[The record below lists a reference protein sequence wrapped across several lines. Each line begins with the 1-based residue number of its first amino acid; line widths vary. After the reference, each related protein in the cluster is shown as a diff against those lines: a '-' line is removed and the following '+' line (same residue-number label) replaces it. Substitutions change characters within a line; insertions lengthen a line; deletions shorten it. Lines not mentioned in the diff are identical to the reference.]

1 MSIAETVLVFAGIPA
16 AIVLVVAALVY
27 GTTGRR
33 NSKRYRPGRPFT
45 FTPVWFV
52 AAGDGAAETGP
63 IAHAVG
69 PGSRGPAL
77 RPATGETRVPAVA
90 EAPGAGEPG
99 GEQAPDGEPVSAR
112 RGPTGGASDRW

>member
-1 MSIAETVLVFAGIPA
+1 MSIAETVLIFAGIPA

-27 GTTGRR
+27 GTAGRR
-33 NSKRYRPGRPFT
+33 GSKRYRPGRPFV

-52 AAGDGAAETGP
+52 AESDGAAEAGP

-69 PGSRGPAL
+69 ARSRGSAL
-77 RPATGETRVPAVA
+77 RAAEGETPEPA
-90 EAPGAGEPG
+90 EGETPGAGEPG
-99 GEQAPDGEPVSAR
+99 GEAPGGAPVSAR